1 MKIKKWLTNLGF
13 CLLLGGCVTTLTPE
27 QKKAEGE
34 KAVANAAN
42 AEEVIEATIKYDVP
56 DVYTAA
62 VSRLSN
68 HDMFTSLL
76 DLCTDIEKLDRW
88 ADARVR
94 ESGVPRRRK
103 QINGNQP
110 EMSESGASPNGELPV
125 RCVGHRGKIKGKDAR
140 LKRYEDEAR
149 RSFEANPLSARERED
164 LFEKRMVEIGR
175 DVYTRNK
182 VLIYDPIMWTIW
194 TKWPDTYQF
203 KLTLVDKKLHQAS
216 IGKIFASVTGC
227 YRTSDKYRRD
237 SVQLPFDQVYDV
249 FEKIDKPSDK
259 DILLMLTAATENFKK
274 WSGNSMLIEK
284 VRLFMQSDKYK
295 TMRLYFTH
303 RPSFEKSPYRN
314 DRKDSF
320 MEVGGFMKAMFD
332 ADMYAMAYSL
342 VRANVRQVEDGI
354 GNGNDEITGVAKW
367 ERKWMVS
374 QVSDETLLKSMML
387 KVTGFEA
394 GDDIGIHDA
403 LKKITNDKDMIEII
417 TTAIDSD
424 VSLAAMDKIITKR
437 SDESTLLG
445 LFDKASSTIL
455 RMRLAKRVFEVASKK
470 GHDGVKNTIL
480 KMFESEQNRI
490 LNQGKSKGN
499 ETFVLNGFYPG
510 MTLED
515 AEILLSAKEMNARI
529 EVVIEDGHRCLKVDG
544 RRFAIANRDN
554 IVTSLDFS
562 AKMLFN
568 LLGIEESN
576 PYSWIRKFRAKFNLP
591 QFTDDVEQ
599 ESFSMMGIH
608 KVVTRSVSRYRHPNG
623 WSITYLGDATSSA
636 SGSVFGVNQNM
647 STTLKGGNLKI
658 QFDR

>member
-1 MKIKKWLTNLGF
+1 MRTKKWLTSLGF
-13 CLLLGGCVTTLTPE
+13 CLLMGGCITTLTPE

-62 VSRLSN
+62 VKRFSN
-68 HDMFTSLL
+68 RDMFTSLL
-76 DLCTDIEKLDRW
+76 DLCTDIEELDRW

-103 QINGNQP
+103 QINGNQT

-149 RSFEANPLSARERED
+149 RSFKATPPSARERED

-182 VLIYDPIMWTIW
+182 ALISDPIMWTIW

-203 KLTLVDKKLHQAS
+203 KLTLVDKKLHQAA
-216 IGKIFASVTGC
+216 IEKIFANVTGHC
-227 YRTSDKYRRD
+227 YISHKRD
-237 SVQLPFDQVYDV
+237 CVQLPFNQVYDV

-259 DILLMLTAATENFKK
+259 DILLMLTVATQNFEE
-274 WSGNSMLIEK
+274 WAGNSVLIEK
-284 VRLFMQSDKYK
+284 VRRFMQSDRYK

-303 RPSFEKSPYRN
+303 RPSFTKSPYRQ
-314 DRKDSF
+314 DREEK
-320 MEVGGFMKAMFD
+320 FMKTMFD
-332 ADMYAMAYSL
+332 EDMYAMAYTL
-342 VRANVRQVEDGI
+342 VRTDVRHVKDGI
-354 GNGNDEITGVAKW
+354 GNGNDEITGVGNW
-367 ERKWMVS
+367 NRKWMVS
-374 QVSDETLLKSMML
+374 QVSNETLLKSMML

-424 VSLAAMDKIITKR
+424 VSLAAMDKIITKM

-515 AEILLSAKEMNARI
+515 AEILLSANEMNARV

-658 QFDR
+658 QFDK

>member
-1 MKIKKWLTNLGF
+1 MKIKKWLTSLGF
-13 CLLLGGCVTTLTPE
+13 CLLLGGCVTLTPE

-56 DVYTAA
+56 AVYAAA
-62 VSRLSN
+62 VARLSN
-68 HDMFTSLL
+68 RDMFTSLL
-76 DLCTDIEKLDRW
+76 DLCADIGKLNGS
-88 ADARVR
+88 ADVMVR
-94 ESGVPRRRK
+94 SYGNGV
-103 QINGNQP
+103 
-110 EMSESGASPNGELPV
+110 SPNGELPAG
-125 RCVGHRGKIKGKDAR
+125 CVSRIIRYGEIRGKHAR

-149 RSFEANPLSARERED
+149 SSFKARPLSAWERED

-182 VLIYDPIMWTIW
+182 ALISDSIMWTVW

-203 KLTLVDKKLHQAS
+203 KLTLVDKKLHQAA
-216 IGKIFASVTGC
+216 IEKIFAAVTGC
-227 YRTSDKYRRD
+227 CYMVPEGNC
-237 SVQLPFDQVYDV
+237 VQLPFNQVYDV
-249 FEKIDKPSDK
+249 FEKIDKPSDN
-259 DILLMLTAATENFKK
+259 DILLMLTVATKDFEG
-274 WSGNSMLIEK
+274 WSGNSALLEK
-284 VRLFMQSDKYK
+284 VRRFMQNDKYK
-295 TMRLYFTH
+295 TTRLYFTH
-303 RPSFEKSPYRN
+303 RPSFDKSPYRN
-314 DRKDSF
+314 DREEK
-320 MEVGGFMKAMFD
+320 FMKAMFD
-332 ADMYAMAYSL
+332 ADMYAMAYTL
-342 VRANVRQVEDGI
+342 VRANVRQVKDGI
-354 GNGNDEITGVAKW
+354 GNGNDEITNVVTW

-374 QVSDETLLKSMML
+374 QVSDATLLKSMML
-387 KVTGFEA
+387 KVTGFKAE
-394 GDDIGIHDA
+394 DDIGIHDA
-403 LKKITNDKDMIEII
+403 LKKITNDKDIIEII

-424 VSLAAMDKIITKR
+424 VSLAAMDKIVTKR

-445 LFDKASSTIL
+445 IVNKASSTIL

-470 GHDGVKNTIL
+470 GHNSVKNTML

-490 LNQGKSKGN
+490 LAQGKSKGN

-515 AEILLSAKEMNARI
+515 AEILLSANEMNARV

-544 RRFAIANRDN
+544 RRFAIANRDD
-554 IVTSLDFS
+554 IVTSLEFS
-562 AKMLFN
+562 AKMLFDI
-568 LLGIEESN
+568 LGIEESN
-576 PYSWIRKFRAKFNLP
+576 PYSWIRRFRAKFDLP

-658 QFDR
+658 QFDK